1 MLTARLG
8 CEIIRAGSNLK
19 GKDFVYRCLD
29 EQCENPVMELVLG
42 RGLRIPHFRHKRRGQ
57 CTCSDGETEWH
68 REWKSH
74 FERIECDMGI
84 DPVTG
89 EHNRADAV
97 VGNDFVIEFQHSH
110 ISDEEQKSRERFYGG
125 KGGMA
130 WIVDANKKRPLK
142 RLDDAIQNH
151 DFTSIKEQPFNGM
164 YFKVYFP
171 DEVFPKEW
179 LARPVGVIFD
189 YGQDRDLIYLLPMR
203 GSPAA
208 VCRFYKRCD
217 LIDALKNKSEQ
228 FMCSATEMESNYRRQ
243 EKVKREAEEKAR
255 RELEEDTRR
264 KEEEEKQKA
273 ELELRRKID
282 EAICQ
287 AQKMRQMQPPNKL
300 YFHPVEGTSLYV
312 DASGRRYNRVGN
324 QLVPVVARP
333 AWTPQFPIRRRWRF

>member
-8 CEIIRAGSNLK
+8 IEIIRAGSNLK

-29 EQCENPVMELVLG
+29 EQCETPVMELVLG

-142 RLDDAIQNH
+142 RLDEAIQNH

-164 YFKVYFP
+164 YFKVYSP

-208 VCRFYKRCD
+208 VCRSYKRCD
-217 LIDALKNKSEQ
+217 LIAALKNKSEQ
-228 FMCSATEMESNYRRQ
+228 FMQSVTQMETNYRQQ
-243 EKVKREAEEKAR
+243 EERKAKLKREEAER
-255 RELEEDTRR
+255 TRR
-264 KEEEEKQKA
+264 KAEEEKQK
-273 ELELRRKID
+273 EWLERDRKIA
-282 EAICQ
+282 EATVQ
-287 AQKMRQMQPPNKL
+287 AQKIQKTMPPNKRH
-300 YFHPVEGTSLYV
+300 YHPVVGTSLYV
-312 DASGRRYNRVGN
+312 DEIGDLYNMVNDRFMPIVATS
-324 QLVPVVARP
+324 PVSAPRS
-333 AWTPQFPIRRRWRF
+333 PIRRRWRF

>member
-164 YFKVYFP
+164 YFNVYFP

-228 FMCSATEMESNYRRQ
+228 FMQSVTQMETNYRQQ
-243 EKVKREAEEKAR
+243 EERKAKLKREEAER
-255 RELEEDTRR
+255 TRR
-264 KEEEEKQKA
+264 KAEEEKQK
-273 ELELRRKID
+273 EWLELCRKIA
-282 EAICQ
+282 EATVQ
-287 AQKMRQMQPPNKL
+287 AQKIQKTMPPNKR
-300 YFHPVEGTSLYV
+300 YYHPVVGTSLYV
-312 DASGRRYNRVGN
+312 DAIGGLYNMVNDRLMPIVATS
-324 QLVPVVARP
+324 PVSAPRS
-333 AWTPQFPIRRRWRF
+333 PIRRRWRL

>member
-142 RLDDAIQNH
+142 RLDEAIQNH

-164 YFKVYFP
+164 YFKVYSP
-171 DEVFPKEW
+171 DEVFPNEW

-203 GSPAA
+203 GLPAA
-208 VCRFYKRCD
+208 FCRFYKRCD
-217 LIDALKNKSEQ
+217 LIAALKNKSEQ
-228 FMCSATEMESNYRRQ
+228 FMQSVTQMETNYRQQ
-243 EKVKREAEEKAR
+243 EERKAKLKREEAER
-255 RELEEDTRR
+255 TRR
-264 KEEEEKQKA
+264 KAEEEKQK
-273 ELELRRKID
+273 EWLVFCRKIA
-282 EAICQ
+282 EATVQ
-287 AQKMRQMQPPNKL
+287 AQTRQKTMPPNKR
-300 YFHPVEGTSLYV
+300 YYHPVAGTSLYV
-312 DASGRRYNRVGN
+312 DAIGGLYNMVNDRPMPIVAAS
-324 QLVPVVARP
+324 PVSAPRS
-333 AWTPQFPIRRRWRF
+333 PIRRRWRL